1 MSPPDNHTLRLL
13 REFREEFREFGT
25 KTDKSFAQIQERFN
39 SLQQPCSAK
48 AFSAVMRP
56 PSSKSGFPPLSNV
69 FPLWNGAGKPI
80 RPSQLSATFTDD
92 SGNSWPKQRW

>member
-39 SLQQPCSAK
+39 SLQQAMLRRKRS
-48 AFSAVMRP
+48 RP
-56 PSSKSGFPPLSNV
+56 LCDGRVRRADFCP
-69 FPLWNGAGKPI
+69 
-80 RPSQLSATFTDD
+80 
-92 SGNSWPKQRW
+92 